1 MDRDSENFMKE
12 SIAFKQIEKRNT
24 PITEIQC
31 AGTKGEKKRANNF
44 TMLNTYT
51 GKMVIF
57 LSKYQLNTTY

>member
-31 AGTKGEKKRANNF
+31 AGTKGEKKRGQQFYNA
-44 TMLNTYT
+44 
-51 GKMVIF
+51 
-57 LSKYQLNTTY
+57 KYIYRKNGHILK